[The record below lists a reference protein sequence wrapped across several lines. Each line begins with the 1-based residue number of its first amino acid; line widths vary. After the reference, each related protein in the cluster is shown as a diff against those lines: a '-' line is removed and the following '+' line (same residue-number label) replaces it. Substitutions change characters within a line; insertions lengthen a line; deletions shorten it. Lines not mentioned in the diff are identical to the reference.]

1 MRTSQTPLLQILV
14 PIGLVSED
22 MIKIRNATIDDRHKV
37 IAQMVFAKKKNTD
50 TRGPHLDS
58 LKNMAA
64 MVNSVF

>member
-37 IAQMVFAKKKNTD
+37 IAQMVFAIKKTLIQINTD
-50 TRGPHLDS
+50 IY
-58 LKNMAA
+58 
-64 MVNSVF
+64 FCIII